1 MNSLHWYN
9 TQIMKDLA
17 VYRRFLSFFSLLC
30 LLVLAVPIVGA
41 HGGGT
46 PQLTNT
52 EVGPY
57 WISVWTQPD
66 PPQVGDLHLTAALA
80 EPGVLSASLK
90 EAGPPILNALIEV
103 QLQPLDRP
111 GEIISAVASHE
122 SAVNKLFYEA
132 DLDVPYPGRWE
143 VTLLVSGPDGGSGTV
158 NFELEVV
165 EGSTIN
171 MSWLLIRA
179 MVIFMAAVI
188 WVMRGAFRP
197 NPPASSPAS

>member
-1 MNSLHWYN
+1 
-9 TQIMKDLA
+9 MKDLT
-17 VYRRFLSFFSLLC
+17 VYRRSLSFFILLC
-30 LLVLAVPIVGA
+30 LLVLSVPIVKA

-66 PPQVGDLHLTAALA
+66 PPQVGELHLTAALA

-103 QLQPLDRP
+103 QLRSLDRP
-111 GEIISAVASHE
+111 GEIISAIASHE

-132 DLDVPYPGRWE
+132 DLDVPHSGRWE
-143 VTLLVSGPDGGSGTV
+143 ATLLVSGPDGGSGTV
-158 NFELEVV
+158 SFELEVV

-171 MSWLLIRA
+171 MSWLLIGA
-179 MVIFMAAVI
+179 LVVFLAAVI
-188 WVMRGAFRP
+188 WMMRGVFTS
-197 NPPASSPAS
+197 NPPAQTQIS